1 MFMRILTWWCG
12 IGNSNPYALRQQIL
26 SLSWLPLHQSRI
38 FYLKPTS
45 YLIAISSIGPWMM
58 SFCPYIT
65 FTIVSLC
72 QWNTIASY
80 GKCLLVIRRCL
91 KLYPVSMSVRCDIDL
106 TVIFKSCR
114 ALSSSF
120 RCAILYLSI
129 PIPFIMPNRLTSAP
143 YLALLSNYAIHAYL
157 ICLTHVPDIMMAVH
171 QTPLSCFVTPIWTM
185 SGLSDFSTIIFTFS
199 IIPPLILFVKR

>member
-1 MFMRILTWWCG
+1 MVRDREVESLRLTATDFESVVAA
-12 IGNSNPYALRQQIL
+12 ITPI
-26 SLSWLPLHQSRI
+26 PHI
-38 FYLKPTS
+38 YLKPTS

-91 KLYPVSMSVRCDIDL
+91 KLYPVSMPVRCDIDL

-129 PIPFIMPNRLTSAP
+129 PIPFIMPNRLTGAP
-143 YLALLSNYAIHAYL
+143 YLASRSFARLRPAFML
-157 ICLTHVPDIMMAVH
+157 ISFALRT
-171 QTPLSCFVTPIWTM
+171 FPI
-185 SGLSDFSTIIFTFS
+185 
-199 IIPPLILFVKR
+199 

>member
-1 MFMRILTWWCG
+1 MVRDREFESLRLTATDFESVVAA
-12 IGNSNPYALRQQIL
+12 ITPI
-26 SLSWLPLHQSRI
+26 PHI
-38 FYLKPTS
+38 HLKPTS
-45 YLIAISSIGPWMM
+45 YLIAISSIGSWMM

-129 PIPFIMPNRLTSAP
+129 PIPFIMPNRLTGAP
-143 YLALLSNYAIHAYL
+143 YLALGNYAIYAYL
-157 ICLTHVPDIMMAVH
+157 ICLTHVPYILNY
-171 QTPLSCFVTPIWTM
+171 TIL
-185 SGLSDFSTIIFTFS
+185 DFICQVLFS
-199 IIPPLILFVKR
+199 